1 MHLPSR
7 WMHHIDSL
15 RYERSTLVR
24 LPLYVSILRALRVAF
39 CLLLVA
45 LIVLGDLQA
54 ALIVG
59 VFLGL
64 SFAHLLRSDRRPALF
79 DVLFALAA
87 LAGALGFVFGL
98 FDEIVPYDELTHAF
112 TTFSV
117 SLTFYFL
124 FYRGAVPEGRAFALG
139 TSVFTLGVTVGAY
152 WEIFEWF
159 FVGKYTMADT
169 ISDLLVDSGGAL
181 AAALVA
187 LALRRSGD
195 RLT

>member
-1 MHLPSR
+1 M
-7 WMHHIDSL
+7 
-15 RYERSTLVR
+15 VR
-24 LPLYVSILRALRVAF
+24 LPLYVSVLRALRIALCVLVAV
-39 CLLLVA
+39 LLL
-45 LIVLGDLQA
+45 IDDLQA
-54 ALIVG
+54 ALIVA
-59 VFLGL
+59 VFVGL
-64 SFAHLLRSDRRPALF
+64 SFAHLLRSDRRPAFF

-87 LAGALGFVFGL
+87 LAGALGFAFGL

-124 FYRGAVPEGRAFALG
+124 FYKGAVPEGRAIALG

-187 LALRRSGD
+187 LLLRRSGD

>member
-1 MHLPSR
+1 MCVL
-7 WMHHIDSL
+7 L
-15 RYERSTLVR
+15 T
-24 LPLYVSILRALRVAF
+24 AL
-39 CLLLVA
+39 L
-45 LIVLGDLQA
+45 VLGDTTA

-64 SFAHLLRSDRRPALF
+64 SFAHLLRSDRRPAVF
-79 DVLFALAA
+79 DVLFVLAA
-87 LAGALGFVFGL
+87 LAGALGYAFDL

-117 SLTFYFL
+117 CLAFYFL
-124 FYRGAVPEGRAFALG
+124 FYSGAVPDRRAVALA
-139 TSVFTLGVTVGAY
+139 TSVLTLGVTIGAY

-169 ISDLLVDSGGAL
+169 ISDLLVDSAGAL

-187 LALRRSGD
+187 LALNRSGD

>member
-1 MHLPSR
+1 
-7 WMHHIDSL
+7 
-15 RYERSTLVR
+15 LVR
-24 LPLYVSILRALRVAF
+24 LPLYRSVLWALRVAL
-39 CLLLVA
+39 CVLLLV
-45 LIVLGDLQA
+45 LVVLGDLQA
-54 ALIVG
+54 ALIIA

-64 SFAHLLRSDRRPALF
+64 SLTHLLRSDRRPAVF

-87 LAGALGFVFGL
+87 LAGALGFVFDL
-98 FDEIVPYDELTHAF
+98 FDEIVPYDELIHAF

-124 FYRGAVPEGRAFALG
+124 FYRGAVPERRAVALA

>member
-1 MHLPSR
+1 M
-7 WMHHIDSL
+7 
-15 RYERSTLVR
+15 VR
-24 LPLYVSILRALRVAF
+24 LPLYVSVLRALRIALCVLVAV
-39 CLLLVA
+39 LLL
-45 LIVLGDLQA
+45 IDDLQA
-54 ALIVG
+54 ALIVA
-59 VFLGL
+59 VFVGL
-64 SFAHLLRSDRRPALF
+64 SFAHLLRSDRRPAFF

-87 LAGALGFVFGL
+87 LVGAVGFAFGL

-124 FYRGAVPEGRAFALG
+124 FYKGAVPSGRAVALG

-187 LALRRSGD
+187 LLLRRSED

>member
-1 MHLPSR
+1 
-7 WMHHIDSL
+7 
-15 RYERSTLVR
+15 LVR
-24 LPLYVSILRALRVAF
+24 LPLYVSVLRALRVAL
-39 CLLLVA
+39 CVLLAALV
-45 LIVLGDLQA
+45 VLGDLQA
-54 ALIVG
+54 ALIVA

-124 FYRGAVPEGRAFALG
+124 FYKGAVPEGRAVALG
-139 TSVFTLGVTVGAY
+139 TSVFTLGVTVGVY

-159 FVGKYTMADT
+159 FVGKYT

>member
-1 MHLPSR
+1 M
-7 WMHHIDSL
+7 
-15 RYERSTLVR
+15 VR
-24 LPLYVSILRALRVAF
+24 LPLYVSILRALRVAL

-54 ALIVG
+54 ALIVA

-79 DVLFALAA
+79 DVFFALAA
-87 LAGALGFVFGL
+87 LAGAVGFVFGL

-112 TTFSV
+112 TTFCV
-117 SLTFYFL
+117 SLTLYFL
-124 FYRGAVPEGRAFALG
+124 FYGGAVPEGRAVALG

-159 FVGKYTMADT
+159 FVGKYSMADT

-187 LALRRSGD
+187 LGLRRSGD

>member
-1 MHLPSR
+1 
-7 WMHHIDSL
+7 
-15 RYERSTLVR
+15 LVR
-24 LPLYVSILRALRVAF
+24 LPLYQSVLRTLRVAL
-39 CLLLVA
+39 CILLAA
-45 LIVLGDLQA
+45 LLFLGDLTA
-54 ALIVG
+54 VLVVG
-59 VFLGL
+59 VFLIL
-64 SFAHLLRSDRRPALF
+64 SFAHLLRSDRRPAIF

-87 LAGALGFVFGL
+87 LAGALGYAFGL

-117 SLTFYFL
+117 SLAFYFL
-124 FYRGAVPEGRAFALG
+124 FYGGSVPERTAVALG

-159 FVGKYTMADT
+159 FVGHYAMADT
-169 ISDLLVDSGGAL
+169 ISDLLVDSAGAL
-181 AAALVA
+181 VAALVA

>member
-1 MHLPSR
+1 M
-7 WMHHIDSL
+7 
-15 RYERSTLVR
+15 VR
-24 LPLYVSILRALRVAF
+24 LPLYVSFLRALRIALCV
-39 CLLLVA
+39 LLVA
-45 LIVLGDLQA
+45 LIVLGDIQA
-54 ALIVG
+54 ALIVA

-64 SFAHLLRSDRRPALF
+64 SFAHLLRSDRHPAFF

-87 LAGALGFVFGL
+87 LTGAEGFAFGL
-98 FDEIVPYDELTHAF
+98 FEEIVPYDELTHAF
-112 TTFSV
+112 TTFCV
-117 SLTFYFL
+117 SLTFYFV
-124 FYRGAVPEGRAFALG
+124 FYGGAVPERRAFALG

-181 AAALVA
+181 AAALAA
-187 LALRRSGD
+187 LVLHRSGD

>member
-1 MHLPSR
+1 
-7 WMHHIDSL
+7 
-15 RYERSTLVR
+15 LVR
-24 LPLYVSILRALRVAF
+24 LPLYRPVLRALRIALCV
-39 CLLLVA
+39 LLVA
-45 LIVLGDLQA
+45 LLILGDLQA
-54 ALIVG
+54 ALIVA

-64 SFAHLLRSDRRPALF
+64 SFAHLLRSDRHPAFF
-79 DVLFALAA
+79 DVFFALAA

-112 TTFSV
+112 TTFCV

-124 FYRGAVPEGRAFALG
+124 FYGDAVPEGRAIALG

>member
-1 MHLPSR
+1 
-7 WMHHIDSL
+7 
-15 RYERSTLVR
+15 LVR
-24 LPLYVSILRALRVAF
+24 LPLYVSVLRALRIALCVLVAV
-39 CLLLVA
+39 LLL
-45 LIVLGDLQA
+45 IDDLQA
-54 ALIVG
+54 ALIVA
-59 VFLGL
+59 VFVGL
-64 SFAHLLRSDRRPALF
+64 SFAHLLRSDRRPAFF

-87 LAGALGFVFGL
+87 LAGALGFAFGL

-124 FYRGAVPEGRAFALG
+124 FYKGAVPEGRAIALG

-187 LALRRSGD
+187 LLLSRSRD

>member
-1 MHLPSR
+1 
-7 WMHHIDSL
+7 
-15 RYERSTLVR
+15 LVR
-24 LPLYVSILRALRVAF
+24 LPLYRPVLRALRIALCV
-39 CLLLVA
+39 LLVA
-45 LIVLGDLQA
+45 LLILGDLQA
-54 ALIVG
+54 ALIVT
-59 VFLGL
+59 VFVGL
-64 SFAHLLRSDRRPALF
+64 SFVHLLRTDRRPAFF
-79 DVLFALAA
+79 DVLFAVAA
-87 LAGALGFVFGL
+87 LAGAMGFAFGL
-98 FDEIVPYDELTHAF
+98 FEEIVPYDEITHAF
-112 TTFSV
+112 TTFCV

-124 FYRGAVPEGRAFALG
+124 FYGDAVPEGRAIALG

-159 FVGKYTMADT
+159 FVGKYTMGDT